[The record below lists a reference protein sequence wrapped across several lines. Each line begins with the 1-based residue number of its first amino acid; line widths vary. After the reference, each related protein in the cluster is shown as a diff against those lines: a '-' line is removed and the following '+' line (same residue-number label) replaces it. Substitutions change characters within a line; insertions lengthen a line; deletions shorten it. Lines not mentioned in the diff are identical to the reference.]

1 MLATVTHFV
10 TPFMA
15 AVARLDPATDACLQ
29 ARNDRPFLWAVVDD
43 IINGGG
49 PQSCSPAPATVVG
62 QAVWGSSF
70 QPFIDDMRNG
80 VGDTTKT
87 MATFWVSMPDPDV
100 GNADTGVASDAVSF
114 LQSSLAPFVGALL
127 VAAVII
133 GCVRAMYENRG
144 GEFRDIVAL
153 LVRYFLIA
161 GLLVPVIASTLV
173 IIHESAAWILDRSTL
188 GTKFAENLAA
198 LFSNGQGVTSA
209 IILFILLL
217 IGALVAV
224 GQAGVMIFRAGIII
238 LRTGT
243 ILLSVAVSNTETGKE
258 SLRTAAG
265 SLVAW
270 TIYPFVAAIVYAT
283 GFRLMGTDTSL
294 AGNGILQCIW
304 GIAVMLMAIFALPA
318 TLRLV
323 SPAVAPAAGGKGVG
337 SAVAGAATTYVV
349 MQSTGRA
356 A

>member
-1 MLATVTHFV
+1 MLAAMTHFV

-15 AVARLDPATDACLQ
+15 AIARLDPATDACLQ
-29 ARNDRPFLWAVVDD
+29 ARNDRPFLWAVIDD

-49 PQSCSPAPATVVG
+49 PQSCSAAPATVVG
-62 QAVWGSSF
+62 QAIWGSSF
-70 QPFIDDMRNG
+70 QPFIDDMKNG
-80 VGDTTKT
+80 VADTTKT

-133 GCVRAMYENRG
+133 GCIRAMYENRG
-144 GEFRDIVAL
+144 GEFRDIVIL
-153 LVRYFLIA
+153 LFRYFLVA
-161 GLLVPVIASTLV
+161 GVIVPVVASALV
-173 IIHESAAWILDRSTL
+173 ITHEAAAWVLERSTL
-188 GTKFAENLAA
+188 GTNFAENLFA

-209 IILFILLL
+209 IILFLLL
-217 IGALVAV
+217 LVGALVAV
-224 GQAGVMIFRAGIII
+224 GQGGVMIFRAGIVI

-258 SLRTAAG
+258 SLRSAAG

-283 GFRLMGTDTSL
+283 GFRLMGTNTNI
-294 AGNGILQCIW
+294 AGNGILQCLW
-304 GIAVMLMAIFALPA
+304 GIAIMLMAIFALPA
-318 TLRLV
+318 TMRLV
-323 SPAVAPAAGGKGVG
+323 MPAVAPAASGKGVG
-337 SAVAGAATTYVV
+337 TAVAGAATTYVV
-349 MQSTGRA
+349 MKSGRA